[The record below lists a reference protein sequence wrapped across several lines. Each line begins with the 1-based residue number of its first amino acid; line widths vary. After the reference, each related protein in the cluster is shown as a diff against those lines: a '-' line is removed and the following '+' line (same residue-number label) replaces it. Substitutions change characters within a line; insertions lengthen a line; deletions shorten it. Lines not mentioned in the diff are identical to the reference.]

1 MIYLDSAATTKP
13 YREVIET
20 ITNTLSNNWGNASSA
35 YEFGHQSKEIVE
47 SVRDQIAEDINC
59 KPEEIIFTSG
69 GCEANS
75 LAISGI
81 SRDEYDFFTTRLE
94 HASILEAA
102 PYVGKFHFVKN
113 DKFGNIQSSTL
124 NRHLKW
130 HRVCSPKKPFVSIGA
145 ANSEI
150 GTLQDIKALAKIVH
164 SFDGI
169 FHCDATAL
177 YPHKKIDVQELGID
191 MMTVSAQ
198 KFHATEG
205 VGFLYVRNG
214 VNINPIIYGTQE
226 RGRRG
231 GSYNTALIAGM
242 GEALKITRA
251 KNYNEYCKSLR
262 DMLLRGLLE
271 IPGAKLNGPPIN
283 GNRLDNNISLTIDGV
298 DAETLLSLCDM
309 NDICISKGSACHSYV
324 RTPSAT
330 LKAIGLTDIQA
341 TQTIRITLDA
351 SNTYEEV
358 EKALVIFK
366 FLINEIRK
374 PLDK

>member
-47 SVRDQIAEDINC
+47 SVRDQIAADINC
-59 KPEEIIFTSG
+59 KSDEIIFTSG

-75 LAISGI
+75 LAIGGI

-130 HRVCSPKKPFVSIGA
+130 HSVCSPKKPFVSIGA

-177 YPHKKIDVQELGID
+177 YPYKKIDVQELGID

-205 VGFLYVRNG
+205 IGFLYAREG
-214 VNINPIIYGTQE
+214 IKLSPIIYGTQE
-226 RGRRG
+226 HGLRG

-242 GEALKITRA
+242 GKALEITRA
-251 KNYNEYCKSLR
+251 KNNNEYCKHLR
-262 DMLLRGLLE
+262 DMLLDSLLE
-271 IPGAKLNGPPIN
+271 IPGVRLNGPSI
-283 GNRLDNNISLTIDGV
+283 GSNRLENNINITIDGV

-309 NDICISKGSACHSYV
+309 HGICISKGSACHSYV

-330 LKAIGLTDIQA
+330 LKSIGLTDNQA
-341 TQTIRITLDA
+341 AQTIRITLDV

-358 EKALVIFK
+358 ECFLKIIE

-374 PLDK
+374 PS